1 MNVVYFKLLNG
12 EDIMANLIQETDHHY
27 LIDFPYKFLMSVD
40 SRSNILSTSIVRWI
54 PMKDFMEQPLKIIK
68 RSVIS
73 MGNVSKDIEDYY
85 LDIRKETVRE
95 FEEEDYS
102 DIGRSIQDD
111 SEQTMEE
118 LVDTILGKGRTIH

>member
-12 EDIMANLIQETDHHY
+12 EDIMANLIEETDHHY

-68 RSVIS
+68 HSVIS

>member
-12 EDIMANLIQETDHHY
+12 EDIMANLIEETDHHY

-68 RSVIS
+68 QSVIS